1 MGVSILLGTYRLPP
15 PNPRRLRPEC
25 DFAIGL
31 PEMKWR
37 PSRIRGGQGGSGR
50 LVCDIPIGRD
60 DTGGSAVWDLYREW
74 PYPRKNCKKSI
85 NISNKKIK
93 FVLNGSFRGALELGN
108 SGNGVKKYG
117 KSHGDNRF

>member
-1 MGVSILLGTYRLPP
+1 MGVSILLGTYRVPP

-60 DTGGSAVWDLYREW
+60 DTRGSDVWV
-74 PYPRKNCKKSI
+74 CI
-85 NISNKKIK
+85 
-93 FVLNGSFRGALELGN
+93 
-108 SGNGVKKYG
+108 GNGYTREKIAKKYV
-117 KSHGDNRF
+117 KIRVKNQI

>member
-1 MGVSILLGTYRLPP
+1 MLCTHKGVSILLGTYRVPP

-25 DFAIGL
+25 DFVIGL

-60 DTGGSAVWDLYREW
+60 DTGRSDVWVLYREW
-74 PYPRKNCKKSI
+74 LYLRKIGKNLCKNSSKKS
-85 NISNKKIK
+85 N
-93 FVLNGSFRGALELGN
+93 LA
-108 SGNGVKKYG
+108 
-117 KSHGDNRF
+117 

>member
-74 PYPRKNCKKSI
+74 PYPRKNCQKSI
-85 NISNKKIK
+85 KISNKKIK
-93 FVLNGSFRGALELGN
+93 FGLNGSFRGALELGN
-108 SGNGVKKYG
+108 SGNGVKKIG

>member
-1 MGVSILLGTYRLPP
+1 MFYFYMGVSILLGTYRLPP

-74 PYPRKNCKKSI
+74 PYPRKNYQKSVKISSKKS
-85 NISNKKIK
+85 N
-93 FVLNGSFRGALELGN
+93 LA
-108 SGNGVKKYG
+108 
-117 KSHGDNRF
+117 